1 MFKNKTD
8 FLSSRR
14 EENYLMISSLKESG
28 FELIGELKIV
38 SRTCDDFVKLC
49 RQFDNLHFHRLSF
62 SDNFESY
69 AREDSTLM
77 NFENRDDIFAFTVIK
92 FLSESEYKFEVNSYI
107 FGDEC
112 NYQIPNVSEVEIWEE
127 KEIGYDFDCPDA
139 RVIHNYFHQFGSEV
153 QSGKFSRSQELCKNY
168 LVMLQRLLTS
178 ESRLRNLDNVVDRF
192 NHRIRELLQL
202 MRLICLGLNTSQRD
216 LNEENQNI
224 LSTFLTKDLY
234 DPRLLILIAQLVD
247 QYSIVFQN

>member
-1 MFKNKTD
+1 M
-8 FLSSRR
+8 L
-14 EENYLMISSLKESG
+14 SSLKESG
-28 FELIGELKIV
+28 LELVGTLKIV

-49 RQFDNLHFHRLSF
+49 QQFDNLYFHRLSF

-69 AREDSTLM
+69 AQNDTRLIDFEDQG
-77 NFENRDDIFAFTVIK
+77 EIFALTVVE
-92 FLSESEYKFEVNSYI
+92 FLSESEYKFKVNSYI

-112 NYQIPNVSEVEIWEE
+112 NYQIPNVSEVELWEE
-127 KEIGYDFDCPDA
+127 KEIDYDFDCPGA
-139 RVIHNYFHQFGSEV
+139 RVIHNYFPQFGSEV
-153 QSGKFSRSQELCKNY
+153 NSGKISRSQEVCKNY

-202 MRLICLGLNTSQRD
+202 MRLICLGLN
-216 LNEENQNI
+216 EENSNSSFRDSNI
-224 LSTFLTKDLY
+224 LSTFLVKDLY
-234 DPRLLILIAQLVD
+234 DPRLLILIAHFVD

>member
-1 MFKNKTD
+1 M
-8 FLSSRR
+8 L
-14 EENYLMISSLKESG
+14 SSLKESG

-49 RQFDNLHFHRLSF
+49 RQFDNLYFHRLSF

-69 AREDSTLM
+69 TQDDTRLM
-77 NFENRDDIFAFTVIK
+77 NFENRDDIFALTVVN

-112 NYQIPNVSEVEIWEE
+112 NYQIPNVSEVELWEE
-127 KEIGYDFDCPDA
+127 KEIDYDLDCPNA
-139 RVIHNYFHQFGSEV
+139 RVIHNYFYQFGSEV
-153 QSGKFSRSQELCKNY
+153 QSGKSSKSQELCKNY

-178 ESRLRNLDNVVDRF
+178 ESRLRNLDNVVGRF
-192 NHRIRELLQL
+192 GHRVGELLRL

-216 LNEENQNI
+216 LNEENEENQNI